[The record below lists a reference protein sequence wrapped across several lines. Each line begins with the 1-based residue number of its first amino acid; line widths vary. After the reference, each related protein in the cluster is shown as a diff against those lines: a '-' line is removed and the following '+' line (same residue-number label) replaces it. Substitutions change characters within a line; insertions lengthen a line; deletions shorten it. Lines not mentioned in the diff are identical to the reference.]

1 MTATV
6 LVVDD
11 LEQNVK
17 LLEAKLSNEYYS
29 VITANGGQEA
39 LKILEE
45 KDIDVILL
53 DVMMPDMD
61 GFETCEKIKNNIKTS
76 HIPVLMVTALS
87 EVEYRIKGLK
97 TGADEF
103 LTKPINDTALFA
115 RVKSLSR
122 IKFMIDEL
130 RLRNQSEAELEENL
144 TQVQNKE
151 SFEDNRVMII
161 DDDYVT
167 AQNLSDMVAG
177 VTQKVEVTEDPE
189 DFFTKIEQEDIDL
202 VIISCQIEGVD
213 ALRISAKIKSHD
225 KGRNTPILLLAEE
238 ENFNQLVKGLEIGVN
253 DYFMWP
259 VDENE
264 LIARLKTQLR
274 RKIYQEALRESLA
287 QSVSLSLKDGLTNLH
302 NRRYLD
308 AHGNKM
314 LARAAESETAFSF
327 VMIDIDEF
335 KPVNDTHGHQVG
347 DEILKQIAEILKNAV
362 RATDLVARYGG
373 EEFAICLPRASMEE
387 AIQIAERIR
396 KAVADHSFQL
406 PPEIG
411 ELNCTISLGVSEYDP
426 SKDNLSDLISR
437 SDEALYK
444 AKEAGRNQVVR
455 GE

>member
-17 LLEAKLSNEYYS
+17 LLEAKLTNEYYN
-29 VITANGGQEA
+29 VITANGGNEA
-39 LKILEE
+39 LKVLEE

-61 GFETCEKIKNNIKTS
+61 GFETCEKIKSNVKTS

-87 EVEYRIKGLK
+87 EVEYRVKGLK
-97 TGADEF
+97 IGADDF
-103 LTKPINDTALFA
+103 LTKPIDDTALLA

-130 RLRNQSEAELEENL
+130 RLRTQSEEELEENL
-144 TQVQNKE
+144 TNVLGQENFNDYK
-151 SFEDNRVMII
+151 VMII

-167 AQNLSDMVAG
+167 AQNLSDI
-177 VTQKVEVTEDPE
+177 VTNVTKNVETTDDPE
-189 DFFTKIEQEDIDL
+189 EFFAKIEQESLDL

-213 ALRISAKIKSHD
+213 ALRVSARIKSHENC
-225 KGRNTPILLLAEE
+225 RNTPILLLAEE
-238 ENFNQLVKGLEIGVN
+238 ENANQLAKGLEIGVN

-264 LIARLKTQLR
+264 LIARIKTQLR

-287 QSVSLSLKDGLTNLH
+287 QSVNLSLKDGLTNLH

-308 AHGNKM
+308 THGNKM
-314 LARAAESETAFSF
+314 LSRASENGTAFTF

-335 KPVNDTHGHQVG
+335 KPVNDTYGHQVG
-347 DEILKQIAEILKNAV
+347 DEILQQIAEILRNSV

-373 EEFAICLPRASMEE
+373 EEFAVCLPRAGMEE
-387 AIQIAERIR
+387 GVQIAERIR
-396 KAVADHSFQL
+396 KAIEEHKFKVSH
-406 PPEIG
+406 EVG
-411 ELNCTISLGVSEYDP
+411 ELNCTISLGISEYDP
-426 SKDNLSDLISR
+426 SKDNLSELISR
-437 SDEALYK
+437 ADEALYK
-444 AKEAGRNQVVR
+444 SKTSGRNQVIR
-455 GE
+455 G